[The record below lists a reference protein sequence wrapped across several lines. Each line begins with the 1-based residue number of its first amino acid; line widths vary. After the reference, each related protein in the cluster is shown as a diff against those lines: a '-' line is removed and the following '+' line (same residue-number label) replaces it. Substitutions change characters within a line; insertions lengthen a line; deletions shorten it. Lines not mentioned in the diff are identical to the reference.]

1 MKIADLIPTVTG
13 SFPNDFNEIIKS
25 INQNQIY
32 KNKNSEKLLWPAYQF
47 SKHSHDGQKRKSGK
61 PYFEHCIAVAKLLA
75 DWHMDINTIIGGIL
89 HDCIE
94 DTPVSFEQ
102 LSNEFGEEVASLVDG
117 VTKLGGIEYD
127 TRKEKQAENLMKMF
141 LSMAKDIRVVIIKF
155 ADRLHNMKTIEY
167 LSLIKQRRIA
177 IETRDVYS
185 PLAHRLGMFELKS
198 QLDDLVFKTLQPE
211 KYKKVDKYLRS
222 RILNRSKSLKKITN
236 KIKIN
241 LNELKIN
248 YELKTRFK
256 SHSSIYQKMLNQN
269 KDFAEIHDIYA
280 IRIVVKSKNDCYSI
294 LGLLHQFFT
303 PIAER
308 FKDYIATPKINGYQS
323 LHTTIVSSSGEMIEI
338 QIRTEDMDRTAE
350 IGVAAHWKYKG
361 KDSSN
366 SIDKHVKWLR
376 ELLMILSDESSD
388 PSEFMNLLKIDLFQ
402 NEVFVFTP
410 IGELIQLP
418 LGSTPIDFAYEVH
431 TEVGDRCISAKVD
444 GKIVPLNSQLTSGST
459 IEIITSDSQKP
470 SAAWLKFVK
479 TTKARTLI
487 RKSYRKSEEE
497 GSAKLGKEILEKTL
511 RRLRMLDRLQILLS
525 RPSLSGFENK
535 KSLLISIG
543 IGEITVREVLQKS
556 FPSDENFDIDFKK
569 GKKEKS
575 FFNLARNNV
584 LGISVDGID
593 NILINLSKCCN
604 PIPGD
609 EIIGF
614 VTRGKGVSIHRS
626 RCNNLPILNKSSD
639 RFIEAE
645 WKISDKKEFFSKI
658 NVVAE
663 DRKGLL
669 KDITEAISSTKVNIN
684 SLDTKTQDSLASM
697 IIILSVSNL
706 KRLNQV
712 IRKIENIK
720 GTLSV
725 RRFNKN

>member
-1 MKIADLIPTVTG
+1 MRIANLIPTVTG
-13 SFPNDFNEIIKS
+13 SFPSDFNEIIKS
-25 INQNQIY
+25 INKNQIY
-32 KNKNSEKLLWPAYQF
+32 KNNKAEKLLWPAYQF
-47 SKHSHDGQKRKSGK
+47 SKHYHDGQKRKSGK
-61 PYFEHCIAVAKLLA
+61 PYFEHCVAVAQLLA
-75 DWHMDINTIIGGIL
+75 DWHMDVNTIIGGIL

-94 DTPVSFEQ
+94 DTPVSFDDI
-102 LSNEFGEEVASLVDG
+102 SKEFGDEVASLVDG

-127 TRKEKQAENLMKMF
+127 SRKKKQAENLMKMF
-141 LSMAKDIRVVIIKF
+141 LSMAKDLRVIIIKF

-198 QLDDLVFKTLQPE
+198 QLDDLAFKTLQPE
-211 KYKKVDKYLRS
+211 KYKIVDKNLRS

-241 LNELKIN
+241 LNELNIN

-256 SHSSIYQKMLNQN
+256 SHSSIYDKMLKTD
-269 KDFAEIHDIYA
+269 KDFAEIYDIYA
-280 IRIVVKSKNDCYSI
+280 IRIVVLTKNDCYST

-308 FKDYIATPKINGYQS
+308 FKDFIATPKMNGYQS
-323 LHTTIVSSSGEMIEI
+323 LHTTIISSSGEMIEI
-338 QIRTEDMDRTAE
+338 QIRTQDMDRKAE

-361 KDSSN
+361 EDTSE

-376 ELLMILSDESSD
+376 DLLMILSDESSD

-410 IGELIQLP
+410 DGELIQLP

-431 TEVGDRCISAKVD
+431 TEIGDHCISAKVD
-444 GKIVPLNSQLTSGST
+444 GKIVPLNSQLVSGST

-470 SAAWLKFVK
+470 STAWLKFVK
-479 TTKARTLI
+479 TTKARTII
-487 RKSYRKSEEE
+487 RKSYRKSEKES
-497 GSAKLGKEILEKTL
+497 SAKLGKEILEKTL
-511 RRLRMLDRLQILLS
+511 RRLKMLDKLTILFS
-525 RPSLSGFENK
+525 NPNLSGFENK
-535 KSLLISIG
+535 ESLLISIG
-543 IGEITVREVLQKS
+543 IGEITVRDVLLKS
-556 FPSDENFDIDFKK
+556 FPSEQEVDVKLSKRKNT
-569 GKKEKS
+569 KS

-584 LGISVDGID
+584 FGISVDGID

-626 RCNNLPILNKSSD
+626 KCNNLPILSKSSD

-645 WKISDKKEFFSKI
+645 WKLGDKKEFLSKI
-658 NVVAE
+658 NIISE

-669 KDITEAISSTKVNIN
+669 KDITEAISGSKVNIN

-697 IIILSVSNL
+697 VIIVSVSNV

-725 RRFNKN
+725 KRFNKN